1 MKITKKNYNSYSI
14 SELINL
20 GISEAEKG
28 NFSEAEKIYLKI
40 IDLNENYLLAYF
52 NLLIINESLFDE
64 KIFQKIKYILKN
76 SNLNTYEKSIAN
88 FIISFYE
95 RKKKNFKKE
104 IYYLDKAYSYSFKSN
119 ENINK
124 QSNYYFRKIIPSS
137 FDKKKYII
145 NKEIQKK
152 FKIYNPIFIIGLPRS
167 GSTLIETILSSSKE
181 RIPSCGESSI
191 VNSTLVSMLRINF
204 KSNDFKFNIN
214 YDIFSETILNKYKN
228 LNLLNKNNKF
238 YFLDKSLEN
247 FFYIDLILDLFPNAK
262 FINCERNL
270 FHISISIYQKFLIH
284 LGWAHSYK
292 NILDYIDHY
301 LKVIQFY
308 KKKFPDKIYD
318 LNLEKF
324 TTQNL
329 KIAKEVFD
337 FCGIKWDPSS
347 LEFYKRNNLKSK
359 TASTKQIRKKIYS
372 YDQEKFKPYKDLA
385 IKFSNEFSWLKKYF

>member
-28 NFSEAEKIYLKI
+28 NFSEAEKIYLQI

-76 SNLNTYEKSIAN
+76 CSLNTYEKSIAN

-124 QSNYYFRKIIPSS
+124 QSNYYFKKIIPSS

-145 NKEIQKK
+145 NEEIQKK

-167 GSTLIETILSSSKE
+167 GSTLIESILSSSKE

-191 VNSTLVSMLRINF
+191 INSTLVSMLRINF
-204 KSNDFKFNIN
+204 KSNDF
-214 YDIFSETILNKYKN
+214 
-228 LNLLNKNNKF
+228 
-238 YFLDKSLEN
+238 N
-247 FFYIDLILDLFPNAK
+247 FFIV
-262 FINCERNL
+262 R
-270 FHISISIYQKFLIH
+270 
-284 LGWAHSYK
+284 G
-292 NILDYIDHY
+292 
-301 LKVIQFY
+301 
-308 KKKFPDKIYD
+308 
-318 LNLEKF
+318 
-324 TTQNL
+324 
-329 KIAKEVFD
+329 
-337 FCGIKWDPSS
+337 
-347 LEFYKRNNLKSK
+347 
-359 TASTKQIRKKIYS
+359 
-372 YDQEKFKPYKDLA
+372 
-385 IKFSNEFSWLKKYF
+385 